1 MFLKGSKKKR
11 VFYKKNTE
19 SITSNNYLTC
29 KKTFFSKKIKISKKK
44 KKGKNDIFLE
54 HFVEHFGSI
63 CSKIFKNYEIV

>member
-44 KKGKNDIFLE
+44 KKGKKDIFLE
-54 HFVEHFGSI
+54 HFMEHFDPK
-63 CSKIFKNYEIV
+63 CSKIFKNCKII